1 MRLTRT
7 RRSPHDYSVP
17 APYPAA
23 DDIAVEPA
31 TETGGAPGA
40 APGHAEVF
48 ELRPGASEGDTL
60 LPDQTPDHGF
70 SANRSAPV
78 PPPVPAPPVPA
89 PPGAAAP
96 VAAPRRVRRPRR
108 RPR

>member
-23 DDIAVEPA
+23 DDITVETA
-31 TETGGAPGA
+31 TETGGAPSA
-40 APGHAEVF
+40 APGHAQVF

-78 PPPVPAPPVPA
+78 PPPTAPVPRPPSPPRRGRA
-89 PPGAAAP
+89 PK
-96 VAAPRRVRRPRR
+96 APRAPR
-108 RPR
+108 